1 MRGLHLLLLA
11 SRDRF
16 SATFLALVMLLLA
29 FELLVH
35 NLQAMEG
42 LLGLFVLGLLE
53 SHFRLDALQL
63 LLDNLDV
70 ILGSALIVL
79 QLGLLGLLS
88 GL

>member
-1 MRGLHLLLLA
+1 
-11 SRDRF
+11 
-16 SATFLALVMLLLA
+16 
-29 FELLVH
+29 
-35 NLQAMEG
+35 MEG

-53 SHFRLDALQL
+53 SHFRLDAFQL